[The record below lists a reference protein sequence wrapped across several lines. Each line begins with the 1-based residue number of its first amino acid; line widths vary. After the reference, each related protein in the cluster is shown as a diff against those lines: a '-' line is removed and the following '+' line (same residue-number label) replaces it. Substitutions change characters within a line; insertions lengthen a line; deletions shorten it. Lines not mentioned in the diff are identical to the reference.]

1 MGASWEITKYIQ
13 NKVLKVVKLV
23 IQNSNFIFLTY
34 DEVTTMD
41 NTSWANVHGYI
52 VYDWC
57 QISILLNVQQV
68 LSGSSVDSLVL
79 LIMNSLMT

>member
-1 MGASWEITKYIQ
+1 MNFWNFDLIPRNIGLMGASWEITKYIQ
-13 NKVLKVVKLV
+13 KKVLKVVKLV

-52 VYDWC
+52 VYD
-57 QISILLNVQQV
+57 
-68 LSGSSVDSLVL
+68 
-79 LIMNSLMT
+79 

>member
-13 NKVLKVVKLV
+13 KKVLKVVKLV

-52 VYDWC
+52 VYD
-57 QISILLNVQQV
+57 
-68 LSGSSVDSLVL
+68 
-79 LIMNSLMT
+79 